1 MGESGVRGLYPF
13 LRRTI
18 AGSTNNGHPVA
29 SPFDPAL
36 RFASTFPDE
45 CNDNRVRSATGDN
58 RLNYRRLTG
67 TRRPKNAK
75 AGTATDGEQTID
87 DTYTRRKR
95 SGNGDALV
103 RTRRR

>member
-1 MGESGVRGLYPF
+1 MGKSGVRGLYPF
-13 LRRTI
+13 VRRTI
-18 AGSTNNGHPVA
+18 AGSTNNSHPVA

-36 RFASTFPDE
+36 RFASTFPHE

-58 RLNYRRLTG
+58 RLNYRGLTG

-75 AGTATDGEQTID
+75 ASTATDSEQAID
-87 DTYTRRKR
+87 DTYTGRKR
-95 SGNGDALV
+95 IGDGDAFV